1 MCKQPYKQHQV
12 RSRKETGNLQRPEE
26 SLPKCE
32 IPSREKTFGK
42 TAPSSFINTNHF
54 LSGIFYLEYVWPT
67 FNKGSFYQLQFLSLP
82 DISVSEY
89 WQRLRCAPFS
99 GLCCLNTPM
108 WCFRRGAWRC
118 PAHMLPGGQAVWFRP
133 CTCWT
138 VNKRGTGVLILSLR
152 ENRHI
157 NNHSGRETPTNRQC
171 GEILVSLPQGKALAF
186 SFWRGWCC

>member
-99 GLCCLNTPM
+99 GLCCLNTPHVM
-108 WCFRRGAWRC
+108 LSAWSMAVPC
-118 PAHMLPGGQAVWFRP
+118 THASWWPGCVVQALHMLNCKQTWD
-133 CTCWT
+133 
-138 VNKRGTGVLILSLR
+138 
-152 ENRHI
+152 
-157 NNHSGRETPTNRQC
+157 
-171 GEILVSLPQGKALAF
+171 
-186 SFWRGWCC
+186 WCSNFKP